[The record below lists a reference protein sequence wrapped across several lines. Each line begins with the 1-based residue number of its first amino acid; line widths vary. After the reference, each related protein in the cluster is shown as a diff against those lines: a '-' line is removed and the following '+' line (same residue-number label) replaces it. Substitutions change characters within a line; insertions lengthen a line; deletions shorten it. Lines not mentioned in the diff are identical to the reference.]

1 MAGVIMAGMVIMV
14 RTSRGTGTKAAIV
27 AAVLATTAPT
37 PARAW
42 QMTPA
47 ERDPQVFPVAVFGS
61 DERAPMPAKYKD
73 IQEKIGLFFNARR
86 RTVCTAFCVASD
98 VVVTAGHCLLGTGT
112 EQPARF
118 ADFWFAR
125 HLEGA
130 REQSHVAGYANGTA
144 TQHVLL
150 GSHRLSVHPPI
161 DATRDW
167 ALVRLARPAC
177 SKGVLP
183 VRVLPIDAIL
193 SEAGAQR
200 VFQVAYHRD
209 YLPWRLAYS
218 RPCAVARSF
227 EAAGWRQIERDFAE
241 PETLILHT
249 CDTGGGSSGSPI
261 LLDTPEGPQVIG
273 INVGTYE
280 QAKVLMQDGQVKKR
294 LKANTIANTAV
305 ASAAFAARL
314 EAFRQAVILSTPGE
328 MRELQALLARR
339 QLYSG
344 PVDGNYDAALKAA
357 IEAYEKAE
365 GLAVTGLATEAL
377 LQRLGGSAAVERA
390 REGLK
395 GRMRRGKT

>member
-1 MAGVIMAGMVIMV
+1 MMARAARGAGA
-14 RTSRGTGTKAAIV
+14 KAAIL
-27 AAVLATTAPT
+27 AAVLCATAGI
-37 PARAW
+37 PARSW
-42 QMTPA
+42 QMAPA
-47 ERDPQVFPVAVFGS
+47 GQSGEAFPVAVFGS
-61 DERAPMPAKYKD
+61 DERSPMPAKYKD
-73 IQEKIGLFFNARR
+73 IQEKIGLFYNMRR
-86 RTVCTAFCVASD
+86 RTVCTAFCVARH
-98 VVVTAGHCLLGTGT
+98 VVVTAGHCLLGTGA

-118 ADFWFAR
+118 ADFWFVR
-125 HLEGA
+125 HFEGA
-130 REQSHVAGYANGTA
+130 REQSRVAGYANGTA

-150 GSHRLSVHPPI
+150 GSHHLSIHPPI

-177 SKGVLP
+177 SKGALS

-193 SEAGAQR
+193 TEAGAQH

-241 PETLILHT
+241 PEALILHT

-328 MRELQALLARR
+328 MRELQGLLARR
-339 QLYSG
+339 RLYSG
-344 PVDGNYDAALKAA
+344 PVDGNYDATLKAA

-365 GLAVTGLATEAL
+365 GLPVTGLATQVL
-377 LQRLGGSAAVERA
+377 LQRLGGSTAVERA
-390 REGLK
+390 REEPK
-395 GRMRRGKT
+395 GRLRRGKTRPG

>member
-1 MAGVIMAGMVIMV
+1 MA
-14 RTSRGTGTKAAIV
+14 RTARDVGRAKAAFV
-27 AAVLATTAPT
+27 AAAVLAATAGAS
-37 PARAW
+37 PARAGPMASAK
-42 QMTPA
+42 QSRSPA
-47 ERDPQVFPVAVFGS
+47 LPIAVFGS
-61 DERAPMPAKYKD
+61 DERSPMPAKYKD
-73 IQEKIGLFFNARR
+73 VQEKIGLFFNMRR

-98 VVVTAGHCLLGTGT
+98 VVITAGHCLLGTGA

-118 ADFWFAR
+118 ADFWFSR
-125 HLEGA
+125 HFEA
-130 REQSHVAGYANGTA
+130 AHEQSRIAGYANGTA

-150 GSHRLSVHPPI
+150 GSQRLSIHPPI

-183 VRVLPIDAIL
+183 VRVLPIEQIL

-200 VFQVAYHRD
+200 VFQIAYHRD
-209 YLPWRLAYS
+209 FMPWRLAYS
-218 RPCAVARSF
+218 RPCGVSRSF

-241 PETLILHT
+241 PEALILHT

-261 LLDTPEGPQVIG
+261 LLDTPQGPQVIG

-280 QAKVLMQDGQVKKR
+280 QAKVLMQNGEVKKR

-328 MRELQALLARR
+328 MRELQSRLAQR
-339 QLYSG
+339 QFYSG
-344 PVDGNYDAALKAA
+344 PVNGTYDGALRAA
-357 IEAYEKAE
+357 IEAYEQAE
-365 GLAVTGLATEAL
+365 GLAVTGLATVAL
-377 LQRLGGSAAVERA
+377 LERLGGSAVERA
-390 REGLK
+390 REPPK
-395 GRMRRGKT
+395 GRMQRGRT

>member
-1 MAGVIMAGMVIMV
+1 MAG
-14 RTSRGTGTKAAIV
+14 TSRGVSGAKAAIIV
-27 AAVLATTAPT
+27 AILAAAAAS
-37 PARAW
+37 PARAG
-42 QMTPA
+42 QRAPA
-47 ERDPQVFPVAVFGS
+47 VHSRQPAFPIAVFGS
-61 DERAPMPAKYKD
+61 DERSPMPARYKD
-73 IQEKIGLFFNARR
+73 VQEKVGLFFNVQR

-98 VVVTAGHCLLGTGT
+98 VVVTAGHCLLGTGGA

-125 HLEGA
+125 HFEGA
-130 REQSHVAGYANGTA
+130 REQSRVAGYGNGAA

-150 GSHRLSVHPPI
+150 GANRLSVHPPI

-193 SEAGAQR
+193 SEAGAQH

-218 RPCAVARSF
+218 RPCTVARSF
-227 EAAGWRQIERDFAE
+227 EAVGWRQIERDFAE
-241 PETLILHT
+241 PEALILHT
-249 CDTGGGSSGSPI
+249 CDPGGGSSGSRI

-273 INVGTYE
+273 VNVGTYE

-314 EAFRQAVILSTPGE
+314 EAFRRAEILSTADE
-328 MRELQALLARR
+328 MRELQELLARR

-344 PVDGNYDAALKAA
+344 PLDGSYDAALKAA
-357 IEAYEKAE
+357 IEAYEKTE

-377 LQRLGGSAAVERA
+377 LQRLGGSAAAARA
-390 REGLK
+390 RHGLK
-395 GRMRRGKT
+395 GRMRRGRT